1 MYKEIGKRIK
11 DVRREC
17 GLSQAQFGEKL
28 SVSQDTVSLW
38 ENGRSAPNAELIIAI
53 AKTFDVSADFL
64 LGLKEY

>member
-11 DVRREC
+11 DVRRES